1 MIKNQKVLSPTKE
14 HIYIIGEEARTKTDK
29 NVPNQHE
36 WKTSQTQL
44 EFADFFIIIKMTI
57 CCCHKLP
64 LQMMKVVFVPVART

>member
-1 MIKNQKVLSPTKE
+1 MIENQKVLSQTKE

-44 EFADFFIIIKMTI
+44 EFADFFIII
-57 CCCHKLP
+57 
-64 LQMMKVVFVPVART
+64 

>member
-29 NVPNQHE
+29 NVPNQQE

-44 EFADFFIIIKMTI
+44 EFADFFIII
-57 CCCHKLP
+57 
-64 LQMMKVVFVPVART
+64 